1 MAQDPGIQKVA
12 SVTRSPA
19 RVLPWMR
26 GSALVTYA
34 DLPHTLEIDANDREI
49 RIATSGVIDWQGDR
63 PEEHDL
69 QTGDRLEFRHP
80 TSGAAVST
88 LITRAGTGTPPNI
101 TIAAGQRPTAND
113 YYPYYIAPEEM
124 MPVIAIGTGASAITW
139 PTDGRPAMA
148 DRITGARLS
157 DAAGVTVGAVVWAD
171 AGDTVEPGAAAGSR
185 YLWHRG
191 STRLHRDHLT
201 DLVTFDGGY
210 PTGVAVND
218 VIVIDDGGPFQRS
231 YTVTMVDDDRE
242 ELETSNDDG
251 GTGSESVQGWVVYK
265 PGRRLEGYQLRT
277 TGFQITTW
285 QLYSDG
291 SYYGEDGTP
300 EAPVPF
306 VCEIVDAGSNG
317 SVQVVDVYG
326 NEHTWSSGSAGD
338 YWPNKTTPSLLQEV
352 KHGTTVT
359 SFRAHFP

>member
-1 MAQDPGIQKVA
+1 M
-12 SVTRSPA
+12 T
-19 RVLPWMR
+19 
-26 GSALVTYA
+26 
-34 DLPHTLEIDANDREI
+34 
-49 RIATSGVIDWQGDR
+49 
-63 PEEHDL
+63 
-69 QTGDRLEFRHP
+69 
-80 TSGAAVST
+80 
-88 LITRAGTGTPPNI
+88 
-101 TIAAGQRPTAND
+101 
-113 YYPYYIAPEEM
+113 
-124 MPVIAIGTGASAITW
+124 
-139 PTDGRPAMA
+139 
-148 DRITGARLS
+148 
-157 DAAGVTVGAVVWAD
+157 WAD

-231 YTVTMVDDDRE
+231 YTVTMVDNDHE

-352 KHGTTVT
+352 KARHDGNELPRPFPIIAHGRLPRPDASRFPQRAIRSRRRAGRLPDHRTFGRISVTWDNDGSGVATPTGGQNLRGFLTVGQIFRFNGST
-359 SFRAHFP
+359 SP